1 MLLRCLFYVTMNM
14 YFYFVS
20 FMSTLHV
27 TFVTVVFVFAK
38 YLSRHL
44 HIFTRTYRDKYTLA
58 HMYNQHTRGIT
69 TAGHRDLDEG
79 RKDFVRDLTH
89 TYTHT
94 EKKEKNTQKK
104 NKNQKKIDGKKPFF
118 RI

>member
-1 MLLRCLFYVTMNM
+1 MSRIKKKLATSQLVLRHYEHLFL
-14 YFYFVS
+14 FS
-20 FMSTLHV
+20 MSTLHV
-27 TFVTVVFVFAK
+27 TVVTVVLIVAK
-38 YLSRHL
+38 YLSLYL
-44 HIFTRTYRDKYTLA
+44 HTFICTHRETYTQA

-94 EKKEKNTQKK
+94 KKKLMEKNRSFESDTE
-104 NKNQKKIDGKKPFF
+104 ISS
-118 RI
+118 I

>member
-1 MLLRCLFYVTMNM
+1 MP
-14 YFYFVS
+14 
-20 FMSTLHV
+20 TLHV
-27 TFVTVVFVFAK
+27 TFVTVMFILAK

-44 HIFTRTYRDKYTLA
+44 HIFTRTYRETYTQA

-94 EKKEKNTQKK
+94 K
-104 NKNQKKIDGKKPFF
+104 KKIDGKKPISANLKKRFQYIEF
-118 RI
+118 PA

>member
-1 MLLRCLFYVTMNM
+1 
-14 YFYFVS
+14 
-20 FMSTLHV
+20 MSTLHV
-27 TFVTVVFVFAK
+27 TFVTVVFILAK

-44 HIFTRTYRDKYTLA
+44 HIFTRTYRDTYTQA

-94 EKKEKNTQKK
+94 HKKKKKMEKTEATKKKKK
-104 NKNQKKIDGKKPFF
+104 NPSKSTKKKNN
-118 RI
+118 

>member
-1 MLLRCLFYVTMNM
+1 
-14 YFYFVS
+14 
-20 FMSTLHV
+20 MSTLHV
-27 TFVTVVFVFAK
+27 TFVTVVLILAK

-44 HIFTRTYRDKYTLA
+44 HIFTRTYRDTYTQA

-94 EKKEKNTQKK
+94 KKKKQLMEKNRSRESKKEDFKH
-104 NKNQKKIDGKKPFF
+104 IEFPA
-118 RI
+118 

>member
-1 MLLRCLFYVTMNM
+1 
-14 YFYFVS
+14 
-20 FMSTLHV
+20 MSTLHV
-27 TFVTVVFVFAK
+27 TFVTVVLILAK

-44 HIFTRTYRDKYTLA
+44 HIFTRTYRDTYTQA

-89 TYTHT
+89 TYTHKKKKLM
-94 EKKEKNTQKK
+94 EKNRSRESKKEDFKHIEFQA
-104 NKNQKKIDGKKPFF
+104 
-118 RI
+118 

>member
-14 YFYFVS
+14 YFYFVL

-44 HIFTRTYRDKYTLA
+44 HIFTRTYRDTYTQA

-94 EKKEKNTQKK
+94 QKK
-104 NKNQKKIDGKKPFF
+104 KKKLMEKTEAANQKKKIS
-118 RI
+118 I